1 MNSSGIFGEASR
13 SRPQAMIR
21 PMRLLMTLRPW
32 LLGVLAGVVLLAGG
46 RTAWAQMEFETYN
59 QMRAMNAALGV
70 GCTYCH
76 VATADR
82 RVDYRAEG
90 SPKKAIARKMM
101 EMTADI
107 NARVWLATGTDVAR
121 EQAVTCQSCHR
132 GVTVPA
138 PIATILGRAIEQDGP
153 EAAVAQYR
161 ELRRR
166 YYERDVYDFT
176 EAELLRI
183 ARVYVDS
190 NPDVAMALAKM
201 NLDWRPASAASY
213 AVMAF
218 AYTRKLDDASAIP
231 LLRKALELDPDN
243 GTARG
248 YLLKLEEFQRLK
260 EHR

>member
-1 MNSSGIFGEASR
+1 
-13 SRPQAMIR
+13 
-21 PMRLLMTLRPW
+21 MRVLTPHRFCLTV
-32 LLGVLAGVVLLAGG
+32 VLAAGFLVAGG
-46 RTAWAQMEFETYN
+46 RTASAQKAFEIYY
-59 QMRAMNAALGV
+59 QMQAMNEALGV

-76 VATADR
+76 VSTADT
-82 RVDYRAEG
+82 RVDYKADG
-90 SPKKAIARKMM
+90 NPKKMIARKML

-107 NARVWLATGTDVAR
+107 NARVWLATGTEAAKNTSVGC
-121 EQAVTCQSCHR
+121 VSCHR
-132 GVTVPA
+132 GVPVPA
-138 PIATILGRAIEQDGP
+138 PIATIVARALDQEGP
-153 EAAVAQYR
+153 AAAVDRYR

-166 YYERDVYDFT
+166 FYERDVYDFT

-213 AVMAF
+213 VVMAF
-218 AYTRKLDDASAIP
+218 AYTRNLDDASAIP

>member
-1 MNSSGIFGEASR
+1 MPVLISHRTGVAVVLAAGLLLAVGRPASAQKEFEIYYQM
-13 SRPQAMIR
+13 QAMN
-21 PMRLLMTLRPW
+21 
-32 LLGVLAGVVLLAGG
+32 
-46 RTAWAQMEFETYN
+46 E
-59 QMRAMNAALGV
+59 ALGV

-76 VATADR
+76 VTTADK
-82 RVDYRAEG
+82 RVDYKADG
-90 SPKKAIARKMM
+90 NPKKVMARKML

-107 NARVWLATGTDVAR
+107 NARVWLATGTDAAKHTSVGC
-121 EQAVTCQSCHR
+121 VSCHR
-132 GVTVPA
+132 GVPVPA
-138 PIATILGRAIEQDGP
+138 SIATIMSRAIDQEGP
-153 EAAVAQYR
+153 AAAVDQYR

-166 YYERDVYDFT
+166 FYERDVYDFT

-183 ARVYVDS
+183 ARVYVDGH
-190 NPDVAMALAKM
+190 PDAALALAKM

-213 AVMAF
+213 VVMAF

-248 YLLKLEEFQRLK
+248 YLLKLEEFQHLK

>member
-1 MNSSGIFGEASR
+1 M
-13 SRPQAMIR
+13 
-21 PMRLLMTLRPW
+21 LLLTPHRT
-32 LLGVLAGVVLLAGG
+32 GVAVVLAAGLVLAGG
-46 RTAWAQMEFETYN
+46 RPASAQKEFQIYY
-59 QMRAMNAALGV
+59 QMQAMNEALGV
-70 GCTYCH
+70 GCVYCH
-76 VATADR
+76 VTTADK
-82 RVDYRAEG
+82 RVDYKAD
-90 SPKKAIARKMM
+90 SNPKKMIARKML

-107 NARVWLATGTDVAR
+107 NARVWLATGTEAAKNTSVGC
-121 EQAVTCQSCHR
+121 VSCHR
-132 GVTVPA
+132 GVPVPA
-138 PIATILGRAIEQDGP
+138 PIATIVARALDQEGP
-153 EAAVAQYR
+153 AAAVDRYR

-166 YYERDVYDFT
+166 FYERDVYDFT

>member
-1 MNSSGIFGEASR
+1 M
-13 SRPQAMIR
+13 
-21 PMRLLMTLRPW
+21 LLLTPHRT
-32 LLGVLAGVVLLAGG
+32 GVAVVLAAGLVLAGG
-46 RTAWAQMEFETYN
+46 RPASAQKEFETYN

-76 VATADR
+76 VVTADR

-107 NARVWLATGTDVAR
+107 NARVWLATGTDAAR
-121 EQAVTCQSCHR
+121 EQSVTCQSCHR

-183 ARVYVDS
+183 ARVYVDN
-190 NPDVAMALAKM
+190 NPDVAIALAKM

-213 AVMAF
+213 VVMAF

-231 LLRKALELDPDN
+231 LLRKALELDPEN

-248 YLLKLEEFQRLK
+248 SLLKLEEFQHLK
-260 EHR
+260 EQQ

>member
-1 MNSSGIFGEASR
+1 M
-13 SRPQAMIR
+13 
-21 PMRLLMTLRPW
+21 LLLTPHRTGVAVVLAAG
-32 LLGVLAGVVLLAGG
+32 LVLAGW
-46 RTAWAQMEFETYN
+46 RPAWAQMEFEIYN
-59 QMRAMNAALGV
+59 QMRTMNAALGV

-76 VATADR
+76 AVTADR

-107 NARVWLATGTDVAR
+107 NARVWLATGTDAAR
-121 EQAVTCQSCHR
+121 EKAVACQSCHR

-138 PIATILGRAIEQDGP
+138 PIATILGRAVEQDSP

-166 YYERDVYDFT
+166 FYERDVYDFT

-183 ARVYVDS
+183 ARVYVDN
-190 NPDVAMALAKM
+190 NPDVAIALAKV

-213 AVMAF
+213 VVMAF

-248 YLLKLEEFQRLK
+248 SLLKLEEFERRK
-260 EHR
+260 ENR